1 MAAPVR
7 IAVCEEEEPDE
18 GFEVEFEEKETGTAV
33 MVEDMVDLT
42 AKSVKS
48 MFCERCLRGDSKVDC
63 AWREGLVT
71 VRLV

>member
-1 MAAPVR
+1 MFSLV
-7 IAVCEEEEPDE
+7 EEEEPEE

-33 MVEDMVDLT
+33 MVEDMLDLT

-48 MFCERCLRGDSKVDC
+48 MFYERCLRGDSKVDC